1 MPSIEAVAN
10 QALDLIGYKRHIGNI
25 NDGTMAARVLLNT
38 WGESRDEALIMQEWD
53 FARAFPF
60 LSTAGVAA
68 PTPWTFEYL
77 YPGDCVKVL
86 MLKPSAIPD
95 DPQPVRWQEIYDTRL
110 LFPFRA
116 IVSTTVADTAV
127 ITRRVLDPNSWPA
140 DFTGVVIQILAKKL
154 ASGLAQ
160 EERHADSRGRS
171 KSGPRDSGE
180 QA

>member
-1 MPSIEAVAN
+1 MPSIETVAN

-53 FARAFPF
+53 FARAVPT
-60 LSTAGVAA
+60 LSAAGVTA

-77 YPGDCVKVL
+77 YPGNCIKVL
-86 MLKPSAIPD
+86 MLKPSTIPA

-110 LFPFRA
+110 TFPFRA

-171 KSGPRDSGE
+171 KSSPRDSGDE
-180 QA
+180 Q